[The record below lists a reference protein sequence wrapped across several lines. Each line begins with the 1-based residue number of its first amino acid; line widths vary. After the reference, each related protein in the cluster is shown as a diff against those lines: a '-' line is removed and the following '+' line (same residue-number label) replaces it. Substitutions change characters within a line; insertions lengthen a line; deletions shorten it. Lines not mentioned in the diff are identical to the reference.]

1 METKIVEKLTSEVDV
16 EVLLSDVVGGA
27 RKLASLV
34 EIFEEQGSCHI
45 KPKRCVPGGVWTE
58 INRKVKEWNGVWSRK
73 ERSWIVLLDEK
84 PGFEPA
90 TEGTGNATS

>member
-1 METKIVEKLTSEVDV
+1 MEKLTSDVDV
-16 EVLLSDVVGGA
+16 EVLLSDVVGGPK
-27 RKLASLV
+27 KLASLV
-34 EIFEEQGSCHI
+34 EISQEEGNCLI
-45 KPKRCVPGGVWTE
+45 KPKRRVPGGVWTE

>member
-1 METKIVEKLTSEVDV
+1 MEKLTSDVDV
-16 EVLLSDVVGGA
+16 EVLLSDVVGGPK
-27 RKLASLV
+27 KLASLV
-34 EIFEEQGSCHI
+34 EISQEEDNCLI
-45 KPKRCVPGGVWTE
+45 KPKRRVPGGVWTE
-58 INRKVKEWNGVWSRK
+58 INRKVKEWNGVWNSK